1 MITKG
6 NLVVVMN
13 DGSVKMYE
21 NVKVNGKDVDILS
34 VIQGETIPE
43 IHMILLSVS
52 MYGAT
57 KVFIVN
63 EIFCEIEIEDEIKN
77 RSVVVDVE
85 YRYAAEGSCI
95 QKCKLNLL
103 PLSLEPMDSRPENV
117 EYIESASFGLN
128 LGNTTVEIDVLLD
141 DNENP
146 VVDRE
151 TFNLSWLW
159 FYTIGNVEYSSK
171 YNVDVDDVENFPNY
185 RFSITGK
192 KSDLELKVTD
202 EMTEDLCWT
211 LVDREDQIL
220 HLERWAMEADSL
232 DRGSASQAI
241 TMRAD
246 AQKLRDMSDH
256 YIWSSLETN
265 KYVSPSGDKR
275 KSDEIAKIFV
285 SKYS

>member
-6 NLVVVMN
+6 NLIVIMN
-13 DGSVKMYE
+13 DGSAEVYKD
-21 NVKVNGKDVDILS
+21 VKVDGKNVDILS
-34 VIQGETIPE
+34 AIQGETIPE
-43 IHMILLSVS
+43 IHMIFLSVS

-63 EIFCEIEIEDEIKN
+63 KIFYEIEIEDEIKN
-77 RSVVVDVE
+77 RSIVVDVE
-85 YRYAAEGSCI
+85 YRYCI
-95 QKCKLNLL
+95 EENYVQKCKLNLL
-103 PLSLEPMDSRPENV
+103 PLSLEPMDVRPENA
-117 EYIESASFGLN
+117 EYIESASFGLD

-151 TFNLSWLW
+151 TSNLSWLW
-159 FYTIGNVEYSSK
+159 FYMIGNAKYSSK
-171 YNVDVDDVENFPNY
+171 YNVDVDDVENFPDY

-192 KSDLELKVTD
+192 NSDLELKVTD

-220 HLERWAMEADSL
+220 HLERWSIEADSL
-232 DRGSASQAI
+232 DRDAASQAI
-241 TMRAD
+241 LMRAD
-246 AQKLRDMSDH
+246 AQKLREMDDE
-256 YIWSSLETN
+256 YLWSSLETN
-265 KYVSPSGDKR
+265 EFVSPSEDKR
-275 KSDEIAKIFV
+275 KSDEIAKMFV